1 MGAILA
7 TLALSLFVQAQDD
20 PKPPT
25 ADIVA
30 ALQKTAKQG
39 TFAFSGK
46 LKTEVDP
53 DDADEETVVC
63 TVSGSVNP
71 GTLGVAEIKGD
82 ASVHELAL
90 KGPKLA
96 GRETWKGHPL
106 DLLNAPSE
114 LFSLLDLGRLAGVV
128 KDATAAK
135 ALPDEKVGG
144 EDCSAYELLL
154 PKAAI
159 HSFHDGA
166 ETAEEEEKS
175 VRNVNLRLRVRKSD
189 GLVLSLEAVVRRLY
203 KDDNKAGPGT
213 KGLSSYSLTLKDFG
227 VAEAAIPPGLEKL
240 LKE

>member
-1 MGAILA
+1 MRLILA
-7 TLALSLFVQAQDD
+7 TLALRLCVQAQEA
-20 PKPPT
+20 PKPQT

-39 TFAFSGK
+39 AFAFAGK
-46 LKTEVDP
+46 VKTEVDP
-53 DDADEETVVC
+53 DDADEETVAC

-71 GTLGVAEIKGD
+71 GAIGVAEIKGD

-90 KGPKLA
+90 KGSRLA

-135 ALPDEKVGG
+135 ALPDEKAGG
-144 EDCSAYELLL
+144 EDCSAFELLL
-154 PKAAI
+154 PKEAI
-159 HSFHDGA
+159 HSFHDSA

-189 GLVLSLEAVVRRLY
+189 GLVVSLEAVVRRLY
-203 KDDNKAGPGT
+203 KDDNKPGSGT

-227 VAEAAIPPGLEKL
+227 AAEPAIPPGLEKL
-240 LKE
+240 LKD